1 MAGSGRLA
9 GGWRKWE
16 GSTVGTMDLN
26 QTFSFFFSSFLL
38 HLLLSSQRSFA
49 PTVWLSGLQRLSVC
63 GVWLDW
69 KGAGRGWR
77 LGIGSGRKHS
87 TGRYVVGRAEEY
99 RGKDI
104 VKLAGIGRC

>member
-26 QTFSFFFSSFLL
+26 QTFFVFLFFFSSVLL

-63 GVWLDW
+63 QVWLDW
-69 KGAGRGWR
+69 RG
-77 LGIGSGRKHS
+77 LEG
-87 TGRYVVGRAEEY
+87 VG
-99 RGKDI
+99 GW
-104 VKLAGIGRC
+104 G

>member
-1 MAGSGRLA
+1 MPGL
-9 GGWRKWE
+9 
-16 GSTVGTMDLN
+16 VGLE
-26 QTFSFFFSSFLL
+26 
-38 HLLLSSQRSFA
+38 
-49 PTVWLSGLQRLSVC
+49 
-63 GVWLDW
+63 
-69 KGAGRGWR
+69 GAGRGWR